1 MGLFD
6 TFKTV
11 SEFSPQEAYFGM
23 VFGVLASD
31 GDVDDGETSALMHA
45 LVYTK
50 LFDGLSEDDVNKV
63 FRRVNLAAEKNGLEF
78 LFTEANR
85 VLSPD
90 LKKAAFVTAVDLAFA
105 DGNVGEAEEAFLEE
119 STRCWRFQR
128 NLSPK
133 SWKSSKFGTAHN

>member
-105 DGNVGEAEEAFLEE
+105 DGNVGEAEEAFLEGIYKMLE
-119 STRCWRFQR
+119 IPEEFVAKVLEVFEVRHS
-128 NLSPK
+128 
-133 SWKSSKFGTAHN
+133 A